1 MNFNH
6 EIACLNTY
14 VENDFDLLSD
24 KLLMESVE
32 HCRSVAP
39 VVSFTRCG
47 IMNSVFL
54 VLVSLLDGVFDCV
67 GPVFLLEAKNNVS
80 E

>member
-1 MNFNH
+1 LNFNH

-14 VENDFDLLSD
+14 VENHFDLLLAE
-24 KLLMESVE
+24 LLVESVE
-32 HCRSVAP
+32 HRGSVAP

-54 VLVSLLDGVFDCV
+54 VLVSLLDGVLDCV
-67 GPVFLLEAKNNVS
+67 GPVFLVQAK
-80 E
+80 